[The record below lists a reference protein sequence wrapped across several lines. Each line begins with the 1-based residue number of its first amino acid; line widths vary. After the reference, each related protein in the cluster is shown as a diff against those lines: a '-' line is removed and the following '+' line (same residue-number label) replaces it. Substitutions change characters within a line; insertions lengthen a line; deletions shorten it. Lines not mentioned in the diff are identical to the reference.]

1 MLSFYPPATSQ
12 RQSMALSSAHRFSR
26 AGKMK
31 NWYRPSPLLSHL
43 PPEQHIGY
51 VADMVSLALAS
62 FACFD
67 VRYADKVMLRLISI
81 RAHVPRHIRN

>member
-1 MLSFYPPATSQ
+1 
-12 RQSMALSSAHRFSR
+12 MA
-26 AGKMK
+26 
-31 NWYRPSPLLSHL
+31 
-43 PPEQHIGY
+43 
-51 VADMVSLALAS
+51 SLAFAS